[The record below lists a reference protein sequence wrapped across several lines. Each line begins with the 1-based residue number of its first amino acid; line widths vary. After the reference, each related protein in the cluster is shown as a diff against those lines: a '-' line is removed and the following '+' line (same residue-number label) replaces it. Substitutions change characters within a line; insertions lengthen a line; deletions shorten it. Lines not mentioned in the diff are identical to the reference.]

1 MKARR
6 KTNNSATRVGQ
17 VGEGA
22 AHDGQGLDPSETR
35 WLTILLQAGA
45 APKRCSCPQR
55 NRNWRRERQS
65 PTGRADK
72 MLAILLL
79 LLAVRTGAVDLVLT
93 LPQDGELT
101 VSVDLLNDEPP
112 HRAGA
117 RACAELTS
125 AGVLLDAVAVDAC
138 ASVVAARLDA
148 RRARADDAAA
158 GRSGSFWVPTW
169 APQRDDAA
177 GRRGSLEAACAAVPG
192 RAAVVAW
199 MNATVPSRSVGAEIG
214 VLEGEFSAV
223 LLDSLRPAAL
233 HLVDMWRG
241 DRLAKTK
248 SAVAAA
254 IDQAGL
260 PLNVAL
266 FHRARSADAL
276 RKLDDVQLDWA
287 YVDGGHDYETV
298 LADLVLLEGR
308 VKPGG
313 ILVGDDMRWTPLPYE
328 PGLAYAERSSLDIS
342 GAPWPVDAA
351 VESFARLFPRWSVL
365 GVCHNQ
371 YVLQKDAVH

>member
-1 MKARR
+1 M
-6 KTNNSATRVGQ
+6 AT
-17 VGEGA
+17 
-22 AHDGQGLDPSETR
+22 
-35 WLTILLQAGA
+35 
-45 APKRCSCPQR
+45 
-55 NRNWRRERQS
+55 
-65 PTGRADK
+65 
-72 MLAILLL
+72 LLL
-79 LLAVRTGAVDLVLT
+79 RLVCVLLVPRVLGVFELSITMLLAVRTGAVDLVLT

-199 MNATVPSRSVGAEIG
+199 MNATAPSRSVGAEIG

-223 LLDSLRPAAL
+223 LLNALRPAAL

-254 IDQAGL
+254 IDQAEL
-260 PLNVAL
+260 PLDVAL

-276 RKLDDVQLDWA
+276 RK
-287 YVDGGHDYETV
+287 
-298 LADLVLLEGR
+298 R
-308 VKPGG
+308 C
-313 ILVGDDMRWTPLPYE
+313 
-328 PGLAYAERSSLDIS
+328 ERRKRRRQRSK
-342 GAPWPVDAA
+342 
-351 VESFARLFPRWSVL
+351 E
-365 GVCHNQ
+365 
-371 YVLQKDAVH
+371 